1 MILVIAL
8 IKINIVWLNHS
19 VSKIW
24 TIYVS
29 GFFLVNTFQ
38 LRVIHT
44 YTWAGENERSSI
56 GYVAV
61 DSVIG

>member
-1 MILVIAL
+1 MYHIDIC
-8 IKINIVWLNHS
+8 S
-19 VSKIW
+19 ER
-24 TIYVS
+24 

-44 YTWAGENERSSI
+44 YTRARENERSLI

-61 DSVIG
+61 DSIIG